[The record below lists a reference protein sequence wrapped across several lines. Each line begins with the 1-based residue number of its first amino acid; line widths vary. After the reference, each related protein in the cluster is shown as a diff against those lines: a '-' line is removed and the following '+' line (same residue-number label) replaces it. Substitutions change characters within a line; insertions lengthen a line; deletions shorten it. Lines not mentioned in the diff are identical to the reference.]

1 MEDLK
6 HRRDYWKRVLCRD
19 GLIDLDGLF
28 AALASAISREARPVE
43 AAALA
48 ALWQAQLDPADSRY
62 LVERDGR
69 LLVRPQLIY
78 LRYSGFSVGIG
89 ASLGLSAADSEFAD
103 EWVESGMRE
112 TRAVIS
118 ALTELVID
126 CLGDAER
133 EMKDKCGYSPGEILV
148 RAVNTGESL
157 DQSAARL
164 HHEANGLRAVDSDD

>member
-28 AALASAISREARPVE
+28 AALASAISREARPLE

-103 EWVESGMRE
+103 EWVESDMRE
-112 TRAVIS
+112 TRAIIS
-118 ALTELVID
+118 ALTVLAID
-126 CLGDAER
+126 CISEAENK
-133 EMKDKCGYSPGEILV
+133 MKADKGYSPGEILL

-157 DQSAARL
+157 GQAAARL
-164 HHEANGLRAVDSDD
+164 HHEANGLRPVEVDD